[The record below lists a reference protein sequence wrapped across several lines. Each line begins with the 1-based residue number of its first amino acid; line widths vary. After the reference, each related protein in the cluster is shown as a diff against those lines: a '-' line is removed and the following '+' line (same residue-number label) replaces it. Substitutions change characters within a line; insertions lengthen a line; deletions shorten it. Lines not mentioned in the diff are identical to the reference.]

1 MKILKI
7 YDCTAE
13 THTHIIIENV
23 MTLARNYVTNYKPE
37 HLNHIASQITVSEQ
51 GIITDKGE
59 IILAEN
65 KIEKRLDDILEMYE
79 EYTIENYHNMEK

>member
-23 MTLARNYVTNYKPE
+23 MTLARNYVTNYRPE
-37 HLNHIASQITVSEQ
+37 HLHHIASQITVSEQ

-59 IILAEN
+59 IILSEHI
-65 KIEKRLDDILEMYE
+65 IEKRLDDILEQYD
-79 EYTIENYHNMEK
+79 EYVAENHANMEK